1 VEGSSYS
8 SFSSRSLRCSNCF
21 SNYCNVLRCRICMI
35 MGYLGYVYVESK
47 SFEVR
52 SDVRGGVRLEERSK
66 GVSRSVI
73 IAWPT
78 IF

>member
-1 VEGSSYS
+1 
-8 SFSSRSLRCSNCF
+8 
-21 SNYCNVLRCRICMI
+21 MI
-35 MGYLGYVYVESK
+35 MGYLGYVYVDSK